1 MAGLILYVDNG
12 VRSTLARQHLKEL
25 GITFTEMNILADS
38 SINDFLTNA
47 GRPTGKFPLPQ
58 YYVGNTLAWADGFK
72 EVNELTAEQINDKIE
87 EINARI

>member
-12 VRSTLARQHLKEL
+12 VRSTLARQRLKEL
-25 GITFTEMNILADS
+25 GVTFTEMNALADT
-38 SINDFLTNA
+38 SIIDFLKSN
-47 GRPTGKFPLPQ
+47 GRPTEKFPLPQ

-87 EINARI
+87 EINASI